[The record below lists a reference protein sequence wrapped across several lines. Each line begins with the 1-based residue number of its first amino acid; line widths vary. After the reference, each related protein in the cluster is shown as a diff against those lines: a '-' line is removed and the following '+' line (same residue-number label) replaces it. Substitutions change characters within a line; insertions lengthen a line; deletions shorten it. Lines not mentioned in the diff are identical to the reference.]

1 MNRFLKSFLC
11 LVLCLFSQKAV
22 STKSIKVKS
31 GTELNFKITQDI
43 NYKETPA
50 GHSFRAKMSMDVIDD
65 DGDILIEEGTTLIGK
80 VKMAEKKELLLEIVK
95 VKINKHYYKIE
106 THPINIE
113 LNGSG
118 KAVVKGA
125 AVGSLMG
132 AAFGGRNNRRG
143 GAKTGALVGA
153 GLSGIRAASAKLSL
167 KKGQEL
173 MTVLTENFVIK
184 PKKKSSAH

>member
-1 MNRFLKSFLC
+1 MNRLLKSFLC
-11 LVLCLFSQKAV
+11 LGLCFFSQKAV
-22 STKSIKVKS
+22 STKSLKVKS

-50 GHSFRAKMSMDVIDD
+50 GHSFRGKMSMDVIDD

-95 VKINKHYYKIE
+95 VKINKHYYNIQ

-143 GAKTGALVGA
+143 GARTGALVGA
-153 GLSGIRAASAKLSL
+153 GLSGIRAASAKLNL

-184 PKKKSSAH
+184 PKKKSNAH

>member
-1 MNRFLKSFLC
+1 MNRLLKSFMLGT
-11 LVLCLFSQKAV
+11 LLFLAKGGFD
-22 STKSIKVKS
+22 KVTEGKI

-50 GHSFRAKMSMDVIDD
+50 GHSFRGKMFMDVIDD

-95 VKINKHYYKIE
+95 VKINKHYYKIQ

-125 AVGSLMG
+125 AVEVSWELHSVEVTTAG
-132 AAFGGRNNRRG
+132 AA
-143 GAKTGALVGA
+143 LEQEHWVGA
-153 GLSGIRAASAKLSL
+153 GLSGIRAASAKLNL

-184 PKKKSSAH
+184 PKKKSNAH

>member
-1 MNRFLKSFLC
+1 MNRSFKIVLIWLVFSLPQLAWGAKGLK
-11 LVLCLFSQKAV
+11 VA
-22 STKSIKVKS
+22 S
-31 GTELNFKITQDI
+31 GTELNFKITQKID
-43 NYKETPA
+43 YKETPA
-50 GHSFRAKMSMDVIDD
+50 GSTFRAKVSMDVIDE
-65 DGDILIEEGTTLIGK
+65 DGDILIEEGTTLLGK

-95 VKINKHYYKIE
+95 IKIDKHYYAIV

-113 LNGSG
+113 LTGSG

-132 AAFGGRNNRRG
+132 AAFGGKNNRRG

-153 GLSGIRAASAKLSL
+153 GLSGIRAASAKLQL

-173 MTVLTENFVIK
+173 QTVITETFKVK
-184 PKKKSSAH
+184 AHSKAH